1 MRVQQTNHINVVGV
15 KRGSG
20 ICPNNTWQIKM
31 GSGNPKD
38 TPVCS
43 ALDPG
48 VCPTGTTPSWADVA
62 TFDNGDMVSLNGIV
76 LCSGVGATSN
86 NLVPLFDPLGDL
98 TPSLSPL
105 DPLEPTNPPEPTTS
119 PNEGQFLLGAFIIFF
134 IILVIIIV
142 IAALVSSNTGNRE
155 D

>member
-15 KRGSG
+15 KRGSR
-20 ICPNNTWQIKM
+20 ICPNDTWQIKM

-48 VCPTGTTPSWADVA
+48 VCPTGTTPSWANIA
-62 TFDNGDMVSLNGIV
+62 TFDNGNMVSLDGIV

-86 NLVPLFDPLGDL
+86 NLAPLFDPLGDL

-105 DPLEPTNPPEPTTS
+105 DPLEPTDPPEPTTP
-119 PNEGQFLLGAFIIFF
+119 PNGHFLLWAFVIFF

-142 IAALVSSNTGNRE
+142 IAALASSNASNRE